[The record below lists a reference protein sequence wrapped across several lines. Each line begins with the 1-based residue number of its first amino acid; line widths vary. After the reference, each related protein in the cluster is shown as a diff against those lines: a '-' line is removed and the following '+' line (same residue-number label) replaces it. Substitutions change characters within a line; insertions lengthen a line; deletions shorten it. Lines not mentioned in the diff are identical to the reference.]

1 MTKDVKKTK
10 RELEVE
16 QALTEITNDLQ
27 RTRADFENYR
37 KRIEAEKQA
46 ARDAGGSSAIF
57 SLLPIIDN
65 IDRAIRYVPAD
76 LQENQWAQGVVG
88 LQKNMDKMLTSLG
101 LTRINAQPGTVF
113 NPDLHDAIQMDE
125 DSVGKQ
131 EVIAEELQPGY
142 MLGDSPIRHAM
153 VRVTRK

>member
-46 ARDAGGSSAIF
+46 ARDAGRSSAIF